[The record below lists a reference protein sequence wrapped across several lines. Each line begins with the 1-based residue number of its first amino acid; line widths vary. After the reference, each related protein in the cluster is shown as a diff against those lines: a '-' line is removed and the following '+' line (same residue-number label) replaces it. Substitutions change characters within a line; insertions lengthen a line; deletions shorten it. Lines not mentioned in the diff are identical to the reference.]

1 MIICCARRPN
11 WAAIPFE
18 SLHLPP
24 ESIQSHRT
32 WRPLIVKVLTTLLL
46 AGFLLLPL
54 SNTQAI
60 SLHEEETLDYL
71 KNALGQIDVNRIS
84 LVSGEM
90 QLEGKAASSFW
101 PRYQKYL
108 HRQIALRD
116 RQLVT
121 LKNYSGHF
129 IHQTLD
135 DVAAAGLLKES
146 MLQERER
153 QANRQRFI
161 VEIKDILNPRQQL
174 RLYQLELLIDAELRT
189 ALLTQV
195 PLAN

>member
-1 MIICCARRPN
+1 MKI
-11 WAAIPFE
+11 
-18 SLHLPP
+18 
-24 ESIQSHRT
+24 
-32 WRPLIVKVLTTLLL
+32 LISLLL
-46 AGFLLLPL
+46 GSALLLLLP
-54 SNTQAI
+54 SVQAI
-60 SLHEEETLDYL
+60 TLHEEETLDYL
-71 KNALGQIDVNRIS
+71 KKALGQIDVNRIS

-90 QLEGKAASSFW
+90 QLDGKAASSFW

-121 LKNYSGHF
+121 LKNYSEHF

-135 DVAAAGLLKES
+135 DVAAAGLLRES
-146 MLQERER
+146 MVQERER

-161 VEIKDILNPRQQL
+161 VGIKDILNPRQQL